1 MGSILGILSGGMPP
15 GSPNADPTSDK
26 NGIFQT
32 RFQTWP
38 LGNYIIGCLYT
49 RLLSKT
55 SELLSFT

>member
-1 MGSILGILSGGMPP
+1 MGGILGILSGGMPP

-26 NGIFQT
+26 NGIFHT

-55 SELLSFT
+55 